1 MKVLEVRFH
10 PHTKKGGP
18 PVAIARVLCEQE
30 KAIVEPIEVTSRR
43 LQPFD
48 TDALMRKLAFLIES
62 AKPRLY
68 EGLTT
73 LRSDF
78 WSFSEVAGPAA
89 PRGDAG

>member
-1 MKVLEVRFH
+1 MRVLEVRFH
-10 PHTKKGGP
+10 PLTKKGGP
-18 PVAIARVLCEQE
+18 PVAIARVLCERE
-30 KAIVEPIEVTSRR
+30 KAIVEPLEVTSRR

-48 TDALMRKLAFLIES
+48 ADALMRKLAFLIDS

-78 WSFSEVAGPAA
+78 WSFSDVAGPG
-89 PRGDAG
+89 PNDG

>member
-10 PHTKKGGP
+10 PHSKKGGA
-18 PVAIARVLCEQE
+18 PVTIARVICYPETT
-30 KAIVEPIEVTSRR
+30 IVEPVAVTSRR

-48 TDALMRKLAFLIES
+48 TDALMSKLAFLIES
-62 AKPRLY
+62 SKPHPF

-78 WSFSEVAGPAA
+78 WSFSDVTEEARSG
-89 PRGDAG
+89 GG

>member
-10 PHTKKGGP
+10 PLSKKGGA
-18 PVAIARVLCEQE
+18 PVAIARVVCDRD
-30 KAIVEPIEVTSRR
+30 KTTVEPIAGTSRR

-48 TDALMRKLAFLIES
+48 ADALMRKLAFLIES
-62 AKPRLY
+62 AQPRPY

-78 WSFSEVAGPAA
+78 WSFSEVADPPAG
-89 PRGDAG
+89 RR